1 MIVGVARV
9 AWGVMVV
16 VLLLA
21 GAVAGDS
28 SVDLALLP
36 VVVAFWAVGLV
47 LTFRRPRNAV
57 GWLFGGLAVVNAEL
71 YFAQTYAAAA
81 KSPWAAWFGTWPIA
95 LVSALLLLSI
105 VCFPD
110 GRLPSRR
117 WRLPVGL
124 LLAVIA
130 FDVTVSAL
138 GDGLFSR
145 NYPALR
151 DPVRLIPDPVGHTLH
166 GALEPVQLLGFLLAG
181 AAVVL
186 RFRRARG
193 PERLQLKWFAFI
205 AGTSAVAFAVLAT
218 LPLGIQPVVAFDAF
232 APLLPIAV
240 GVAILRHRLYDLD
253 RLVSRTVSY
262 AVLTGLLVGIYAG
275 LVTLA
280 TRALPFSSSFAVAVS
295 TLAAAALFH
304 PLRRRVQSVVDRR
317 FNRARYDAERTLE
330 TLRSR
335 LRLAVDPD
343 VIAQELLVAVT
354 ATLEPAAVSLW
365 IVHPTGPA

>member
-1 MIVGVARV
+1 MTVAVARV
-9 AWGVMVV
+9 AWGVTVA

-21 GAVAGDS
+21 GAVGGHS

-36 VVVAFWAVGLV
+36 VTVAFWAVGLV
-47 LTFRRPRNAV
+47 LTFRRPGNAV

-71 YFAQTYAAAA
+71 YCAQTYAAAA

-95 LVSALLLLSI
+95 LVSALLVLAI

-117 WRLPVGL
+117 WRPAVGL

-130 FDVTVSAL
+130 ADVLVCAL

-145 NYPALR
+145 NYPALV
-151 DPVRLIPDPVGHTLH
+151 DPVRLIPDRVASSTHA
-166 GALEPVQLLGFLLAG
+166 ALEPVQLLGFLLAG

-186 RFRRARG
+186 RFRRSRG
-193 PERLQLKWFAFI
+193 PERLQLKWFAFT
-205 AGTSAVAFAVLAT
+205 AGISAVAFAVLAI
-218 LPLGIQPVVAFDAF
+218 LPVGIEPVLAFDAF
-232 APLLPIAV
+232 VPLLPIAV

-262 AVLTGLLVGIYAG
+262 GVLTGLLVGVYTG
-275 LVTLA
+275 LVTLT
-280 TRALPFSSSFAVAVS
+280 TRALPFSSSYAVAVA

-304 PLRRRVQSVVDRR
+304 PLRRRVQGLVDRR
-317 FNRARYDAERTLE
+317 FNRARYDAERTVE

-343 VIAQELLVAVT
+343 VIARELLGAVSRT
-354 ATLEPAAVSLW
+354 MDPATVSLW
-365 IVHPTGPA
+365 LVHPTRPG